1 MQKWQQMSGGGE
13 AASFTSALPLALQLS
28 SVEAGGATAFI
39 YGNFSVPVVK
49 NAALFWW
56 NLHRSGEGDGDT
68 LHAGCPVLVGD
79 KWVANKWIHEYGQ
92 EFRRPCSSSPED

>member
-1 MQKWQQMSGGGE
+1 MQKWQQMSGGAE

-49 NAALFWW
+49 V
-56 NLHRSGEGDGDT
+56 SGG
-68 LHAGCPVLVGD
+68 
-79 KWVANKWIHEYGQ
+79 
-92 EFRRPCSSSPED
+92 